1 MNRFTLLQGL
11 IEEHRYQNFLEI
23 GTHKG
28 KTFFPLECKNKT
40 AVDPNFK
47 ISIPFLIK
55 WLYKKPSNFRNRYF
69 SMTSDAF
76 FKQKSSYLKE
86 NGGLDLV
93 FIDGLHTFEASL
105 KDVLNALKYLAP
117 KGTIVLHD
125 CFPSTKAS
133 ATPAVSLKEAAKMNI
148 PDWEG
153 SWCGDVWKT
162 IVYLRKHY
170 TDVLDIKVLNTDL
183 GLGLIRL
190 KGINTPDID
199 ILTEWFNQVNTLT
212 YEELYNDPENLI
224 GLEDVEFFKQ
234 SENKI

>member
-1 MNRFTLLQGL
+1 MNRFTLLQEL
-11 IEEHRYQNFLEI
+11 IEKHGYQNFLEI

-28 KTFFPLECKNKT
+28 KTFLPLECKRKT

-47 ISIPFLIK
+47 ISIPFFIE
-55 WLYKKPSNFRNRYF
+55 WLYKKPSNFKNRYF

-76 FKQKSSYLKE
+76 FKKKSSYLKK
-86 NGGLDLV
+86 NGGPDLV

-105 KDVLNALKYLAP
+105 KDVFNTLKYLDP

-125 CFPSTKAS
+125 CYPPTKAS

-162 IVYLRKHY
+162 IFYLRKHY
-170 TDVLDIKVLNTDL
+170 MDLLNVQVLNTDL
-183 GLGLIRL
+183 GLGLISPRGFNNL
-190 KGINTPDID
+190 DID
-199 ILTEWFNQVNTLT
+199 IKTDWFNKVDSLT
-212 YEELYNDPENLI
+212 YDELCSDPKNLI
-224 GLEDVEFFKQ
+224 GLVDIDYFKH
-234 SENKI
+234 SANKT